1 MRAGMDLFR
10 RVLARPVSVATLIEI
25 SMWLAIPHLL
35 IGATWAVTHPD
46 TMHALE
52 NSWGNIL
59 PAHTGDLATW
69 VGAFVLWPAILL
81 LPTDCTFPSFL
92 A

>member
-1 MRAGMDLFR
+1 MDILR

-25 SMWLAIPHLL
+25 SMWLAIPHVL
-35 IGATWAVTHPD
+35 IGATWAATHPE

-52 NSWGNIL
+52 NSWGTLL

-69 VGAFVLWPAILL
+69 LGAFVVWPAILL
-81 LPTDCTFPSFL
+81 LPTNCAFSPILT
-92 A
+92 